1 MNFELRYFDFD
12 ISSYYPFTLKLQ
24 DECIRDFLLHQI
36 YMHNYNEG
44 QYINKINYIV
54 WRLKL

>member
-1 MNFELRYFDFD
+1 MKFELRYFDFD
-12 ISSYYPFTLKLQ
+12 CSSYYPLTAKQQ
-24 DECIRDFLLHQI
+24 DECIRAFLLHQI